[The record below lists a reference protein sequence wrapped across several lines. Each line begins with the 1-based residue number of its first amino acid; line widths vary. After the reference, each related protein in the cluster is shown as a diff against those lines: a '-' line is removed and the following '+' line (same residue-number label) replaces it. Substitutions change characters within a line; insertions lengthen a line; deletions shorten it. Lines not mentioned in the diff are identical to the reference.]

1 MSNDNEIE
9 AIRQKKIADMV
20 NKNIVP
26 LPENVVN
33 IESVDHFN
41 QVVNDYQDSLIIV
54 DFCAEWCGPCKSFG
68 PHFEALQKENFAAGS
83 NIIFSKLNVDHH
95 QSIAQQFQ
103 VSGIP
108 TTLFIKGKKLVHRCL
123 PDRFQPGLRPRQRP
137 VRRRRVAAGCERIRR
152 RGRSR

>member
-9 AIRQKKIADMV
+9 AIRQKKMADMV

-54 DFCAEWCGPCKSFG
+54 DFWAEWCGPCKSFG

-108 TTLFIKGKKLVHRCL
+108 TTLFIKGKKLVHRQVGMAPKAQFAQIIESVL
-123 PDRFQPGLRPRQRP
+123 KKI
-137 VRRRRVAAGCERIRR
+137 E
-152 RGRSR
+152 